1 MPNPP
6 MDMQHQESGGV
17 HRRAVVLLMLL
28 LFVTSIA
35 NIYTRHQH
43 RLEYVRFSN
52 AVIERDELNIEWN
65 QLLVEESLW
74 SFPHRVEKDA
84 TRALAMKMPS
94 AKDIV
99 LLGEL
104 GLGESTEGNLSQ
116 QRNRQE
122 TGGLHD

>member
-1 MPNPP
+1 MSNPS
-6 MDMQHQESGGV
+6 MDVQHEERGGV
-17 HRRAVVLLMLL
+17 HRRAVVLLLLL

-94 AKDIV
+94 AKEIV

-104 GLGESTEGNLSQ
+104 GFDESIENNLSQ
-116 QRNRQE
+116 QQNRQK